1 MTGTTPA
8 CHRLTKEDIVLLQP
22 FSPRTADPDSFIF
35 VSTQSLMCAFALS
48 AYHSRTMQTGAQT
61 GRQMGVWAAT
71 AVVTGEAI
79 SLGIFLTPAGMA
91 RSLGSPVL
99 LAAVWCGMA
108 LVTLAGALC
117 FTELAVR
124 NPHDGGEYLYL
135 RRGFGRRVAFLYGWM
150 AAVVMYP
157 GVAAALCVGTV
168 PYIQA
173 LVPLPQALASAL
185 PALMLLTLG
194 ALNYFG
200 TRLSSGVMTALNW
213 LKVPV
218 LAALVGWAL
227 VSGNATMANLA
238 PLTARRPGSD
248 PLLEAIAGA
257 AISAF
262 FCFGGWWEAGKIA
275 GEVRNP
281 SRNLPIAFSGGVLIV
296 TAIYLLV
303 SFAFV
308 AVVPMQQIQSNTA
321 FVAQFG
327 QALFGAAGGRV
338 LSLCVVLCVLGGLM
352 VLSMA
357 VPRVTYALARGEIG
371 VSGARRPARGI
382 CSPASALRHSGQCR
396 SAADRNGAARPEPRR
411 LRPDPCVHHLFRGRL
426 SRIHRRNSVPR
437 DHAGAPLVVSAGA
450 NRLHRRQRSA
460 RHHAADAQPRR
471 GTAGCS
477 HCSLRPPRPVAT
489 DEGKCEV
496 HLRRRRR

>member
-1 MTGTTPA
+1 MEAVP
-8 CHRLTKEDIVLLQP
+8 
-22 FSPRTADPDSFIF
+22 
-35 VSTQSLMCAFALS
+35 QS
-48 AYHSRTMQTGAQT
+48 
-61 GRQMGVWAAT
+61 GRKLGVWAAT

-91 RSLGSPVL
+91 RSLGSPAL
-99 LAAVWCGMA
+99 LAAVWSGMA

-124 NPHDGGEYLYL
+124 NPHDGGEYIYL

-168 PYIQA
+168 PYVNA
-173 LVPLPQALASAL
+173 LFPLSPSIAAAL
-185 PALMLLTLG
+185 PAIILLALG
-194 ALNYFG
+194 ALNYLG
-200 TRLSSGVMTALNW
+200 TRLSSGVMTFLNW

-218 LAALVGWAL
+218 LISLVAWAL
-227 VSGNATMANLA
+227 LSGHAAMSNLA
-238 PLTARRPGSD
+238 PLAVRRPGSD
-248 PLLEAIAGA
+248 PLIEAIAGA

-296 TAIYLLV
+296 TALYLLV

-308 AVVPMQQIQSNTA
+308 AVVPMQRIQSNTA

-327 QALFGAAGGRV
+327 QALFGSAGGRV
-338 LSLCVVLCVLGGLM
+338 LSACVVLSVLGGLM

-357 VPRVTYALARGEIG
+357 VPRVTYALARGE
-371 VSGARRPARGI
+371 SGEGESSPLDAFARLHPRFKTPANAVLLQTGMALLVLTLGAFDRILAFIIFSAVVFLALTAATLFRVITLVQRWWFPAAPVVFITGSGILAIMLLLHNLGASLLGAGIVLVGLPARW
-382 CSPASALRHSGQCR
+382 LLKRR
-396 SAADRNGAARPEPRR
+396 SEVARE
-411 LRPDPCVHHLFRGRL
+411 
-426 SRIHRRNSVPR
+426 
-437 DHAGAPLVVSAGA
+437 
-450 NRLHRRQRSA
+450 
-460 RHHAADAQPRR
+460 
-471 GTAGCS
+471 
-477 HCSLRPPRPVAT
+477 VAT
-489 DEGKCEV
+489 E
-496 HLRRRRR
+496 LPSP